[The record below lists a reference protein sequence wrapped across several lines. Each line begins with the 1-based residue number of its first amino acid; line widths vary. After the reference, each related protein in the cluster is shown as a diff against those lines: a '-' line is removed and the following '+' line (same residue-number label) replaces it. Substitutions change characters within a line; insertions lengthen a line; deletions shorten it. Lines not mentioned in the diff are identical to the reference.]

1 MPTHDHDD
9 NKNNL
14 YYAVNG
20 DMQSLRELT
29 SINISV
35 SEEDEAKLWAL
46 IEGLEIVGE

>member
-1 MPTHDHDD
+1 MYTHGHEDD
-9 NKNNL
+9 KNNL

-29 SINISV
+29 SINIKIL
-35 SEEDEAKLWAL
+35 EEDEAKLWAL